1 MKNITLNIIGQRI
14 LAEILEENK
23 ASIKMNIIVFEEI
36 NDYFKKEKIPNSNNI
51 IVTSFSNFKL
61 VEQLETNFSNP
72 IFYID
77 TEKREKNIKTKFQ
90 RYELI
95 YCPFS
100 LKNFVEK
107 INLIYLKSQFAD
119 NSKIIFLKYTLNL
132 NSKEIFDDQNKLK
145 LTEREKDFLLFL
157 KNSGQPK
164 TIKEILKF
172 VWGYSKEIETHT
184 VETHV
189 HRLRKKFFN
198 SFNDSNF
205 IKNNKKGYY
214 I

>member
-1 MKNITLNIIGQRI
+1 MSLVI
-14 LAEILEENK
+14 LVPR
-23 ASIKMNIIVFEEI
+23 SINFVSCFLT
-36 NDYFKKEKIPNSNNI
+36 NFA
-51 IVTSFSNFKL
+51 TSSSDTSLLYN
-61 VEQLETNFSNP
+61 TNFSS
-72 IFYID
+72 
-77 TEKREKNIKTKFQ
+77 R
-90 RYELI
+90 
-95 YCPFS
+95 
-100 LKNFVEK
+100 
-107 INLIYLKSQFAD
+107 
-119 NSKIIFLKYTLNL
+119 
-132 NSKEIFDDQNKLK
+132 
-145 LTEREKDFLLFL
+145 LLFL

>member
-23 ASIKMNIIVFEEI
+23 AAIKMNIIVFEEI

-107 INLIYLKSQFAD
+107 INIIYLKSQFAD
-119 NSKIIFLKYTLNL
+119 NSKVQRMIPSRVSLCDPFLNGRAFQTRITFTLPRI
-132 NSKEIFDDQNKLK
+132 SRFPLK
-145 LTEREKDFLLFL
+145 A
-157 KNSGQPK
+157 
-164 TIKEILKF
+164 I
-172 VWGYSKEIETHT
+172 
-184 VETHV
+184 
-189 HRLRKKFFN
+189 
-198 SFNDSNF
+198 
-205 IKNNKKGYY
+205 
-214 I
+214 

>member
-23 ASIKMNIIVFEEI
+23 AAIKMNIIVFEEI

-95 YCPFS
+95 YCH
-100 LKNFVEK
+100 
-107 INLIYLKSQFAD
+107 
-119 NSKIIFLKYTLNL
+119 
-132 NSKEIFDDQNKLK
+132 
-145 LTEREKDFLLFL
+145 FLLV
-157 KNSGQPK
+157 S
-164 TIKEILKF
+164 I
-172 VWGYSKEIETHT
+172 
-184 VETHV
+184 
-189 HRLRKKFFN
+189 
-198 SFNDSNF
+198 
-205 IKNNKKGYY
+205 
-214 I
+214 